1 MKTSKDCYDSF
12 VSGEIPVML
21 RVENGA
27 HWAFP
32 LAHILHLHHADS
44 LLTVTLSTHD
54 IRVTGEHLEKLLQE
68 IAHHRVSALRLG
80 KSADAVVIEKL
91 EVVSASGE

>member
-1 MKTSKDCYDSF
+1 MNASKHCYDSF
-12 VSGEIPVML
+12 VSGEIPLMF
-21 RVENGA
+21 RVEQGS

-32 LAHILHLHHADS
+32 LAHILHLHHEDS

-68 IAHHRVSALRLG
+68 IAHHRVSVIRPG
-80 KSADAVVIEKL
+80 QSADAVVIEKI
-91 EVVSASGE
+91 EVVSANGD

>member
-1 MKTSKDCYDSF
+1 MNSSKDCYESF

-21 RVENGA
+21 RVEHGP

-32 LAHILHLHHADS
+32 LAQILHLHHEGR

-54 IRVTGEHLEKLLQE
+54 IRVTGEHLERLLQE
-68 IAHHRVSALRLG
+68 MAHHRVSTIRPG
-80 KSADAVVIEKL
+80 KSADTVVIEKI
-91 EVVSASGE
+91 EVISANGE

>member
-1 MKTSKDCYDSF
+1 MKTSMDCYDSF
-12 VSGEIPVML
+12 VSGEIPIML
-21 RVENGA
+21 RVEHGP

-32 LAHILHLHHADS
+32 LAHILHLHHEGC

-68 IAHHRVSALRLG
+68 MAHHRVSAIRPG
-80 KSADAVVIEKL
+80 KSADAVAIKTI
-91 EVVSASGE
+91 EVVSANGE